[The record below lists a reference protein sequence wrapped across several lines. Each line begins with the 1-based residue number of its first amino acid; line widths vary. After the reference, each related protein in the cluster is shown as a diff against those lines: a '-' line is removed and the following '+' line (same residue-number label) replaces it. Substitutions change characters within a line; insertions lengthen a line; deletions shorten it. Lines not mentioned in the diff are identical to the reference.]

1 MRWPK
6 WAEKYYARKPVAD
19 GDTLIA
25 GIRLK
30 KAKAN
35 VGVRA
40 RARAKPKPKPKAVL
54 RAARQSTARSIAVEG
69 NGKRTASFKCAAR

>member
-1 MRWPK
+1 MSR
-6 WAEKYYARKPVAD
+6 EIHARKPVAA

-25 GIRLK
+25 DIRLK
-30 KAKAN
+30 KAKAK
-35 VGVRA
+35 VGVGV
-40 RARAKPKPKPKAVL
+40 KPKPKAAL

>member
-25 GIRLK
+25 DIRLK
-30 KAKAN
+30 KAKAK
-35 VGVRA
+35 VEV
-40 RARAKPKPKPKAVL
+40 RARAKPKPKAAL